1 MKSRSFLLQS
11 LGKNLATLGPVGYL
25 PVAPGTWGSLAAVI
39 AAPWL
44 FIPFSLPVKLLILAG
59 LFLLGSWACF
69 AAEDHFGRKD
79 PGQAIIDEVLG
90 QWTTFLLL
98 ASSGVVLLVA
108 GFFLFRLFDILK
120 PWPVRSSEKWLPGG
134 YSVMVDD
141 LLAGIYALAA
151 LTILEHL
158 ILANL
163 FPSLV

>member
-1 MKSRSFLLQS
+1 MTAGNTVLQT
-11 LGKNLATLGPVGYL
+11 LGRHLATVGPVGYM

-44 FIPFSLPVKLLILAG
+44 LLPFSLTVQILILAAI
-59 LFLLGSWACF
+59 FLLGSWACS
-69 AAEDHFGRKD
+69 AAEAHFGRKD
-79 PGQAIIDEVLG
+79 PGQAVIDEVLG
-90 QWTTFLLL
+90 QWVTFLFL
-98 ASSGVVLLVA
+98 ASSGIFLLAV

-120 PWPVRSSEKWLPGG
+120 PWPVRSSEKWFPGG

-151 LTILEHL
+151 LTILERL
-158 ILANL
+158 VLANL